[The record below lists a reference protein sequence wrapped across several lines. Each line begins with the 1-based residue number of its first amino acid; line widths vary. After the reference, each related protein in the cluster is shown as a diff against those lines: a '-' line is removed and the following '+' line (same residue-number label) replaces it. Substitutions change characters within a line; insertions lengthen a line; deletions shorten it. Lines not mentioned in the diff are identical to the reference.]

1 MYVNPASDEITFVQP
16 DGETF
21 VQRICKIGPDYL
33 VAYELRWRVEGS
45 GGLPDHGLTGV
56 IPFGS
61 VMEPA
66 SKTNL
71 DPIMPYSEYG
81 PNVYL
86 VPTLYRHPGKAA
98 KKLEVF
104 RNEMQGETLTK
115 EILLAPDGGFW
126 SKLGVAAEY
135 DPEEIGFRR
144 VNDKLKP

>member
-1 MYVNPASDEITFVQP
+1 
-16 DGETF
+16 
-21 VQRICKIGPDYL
+21 
-33 VAYELRWRVEGS
+33 
-45 GGLPDHGLTGV
+45 
-56 IPFGS
+56 
-61 VMEPA
+61 MEPA

>member
-115 EILLAPDGGFW
+115 EYSLRPTAVFGASLASPLNTIPR
-126 SKLGVAAEY
+126 KLGSAASMTS
-135 DPEEIGFRR
+135 
-144 VNDKLKP
+144 